1 MALPNLNND
10 PSFTDAVRDSTK
22 AQKNQMK
29 LELQSLSTLGEIK
42 SILKLQY
49 EEQLAFRAE
58 QRAAAEEARREAL
71 NKLVPVKKE
80 EKTGG
85 PFKGDSTSAFGSLT
99 ILAGLFASLTGL
111 DDVIRTYQL
120 PKTIASL
127 SAVLKPLTDSFKNFT
142 KSISVSVLNSKSF
155 ASFSAMMKSLT
166 DSLKNFTKSIS
177 VSVLNSRPFQAIKN
191 FFEPFFKFLENTKKS
206 LSSFRPASFTKAQS
220 TFKSVGNFM
229 RGVLKFLDTARIY
242 IGVLSLEAFEKAQK
256 AFKSF
261 ADFMKPVTNFLVATG
276 KVLMKS
282 DIVAGALNA
291 ASRAVSRF
299 TGFLSPVLNFFK
311 GTSQIAGPISKI
323 MPILKLGGRV
333 FIGPILAVIDF
344 IQGFI
349 KGSTGEDGSFVKGLF
364 FGFTEVFKGF
374 VTYPLDLIKSGI
386 SWLLGKL
393 GFKVAEDAL
402 DSFTFS
408 GGVDRFV
415 EGITDDPL
423 GMIAK
428 VVMLPYDL
436 IKGGISWVLGK
447 LGFKGGAE
455 ALDNF
460 SFGDTF
466 GSLIKGDFD
475 FMGKITK
482 FFSDI
487 ANGIMGIFDMLPSI
501 EDIALSIISG
511 LPSGV
516 RELALAGAEKVGLV
530 GETGA
535 RKLEASE
542 KASEI
547 EELKKQRE
555 SATAE
560 KNFLSPNKTKE
571 EVQAEI
577 DKKIAAKQKELD
589 TLRDQVKEAELV
601 NDKRSAEDLEKEM
614 QSDANKL
621 KQIEKARETN
631 LRFKDQ
637 MSKEEFDE
645 RNRALDAEENEVEKS
660 LAEKG
665 TILKAK
671 GTRSRQQEREKQY
684 SQAEEEIIT
693 TLADGLPRRFGVDRY
708 NRLTQEQKDSLIKS
722 KMGGDRLDKTVL
734 GGVQTGVAIDA
745 GSRAAQEAAN
755 QNQQVNVVSAPQTDA
770 STTNNIQT
778 TNVAPGA
785 AMARNPDS
793 SYRMGTFRAL

>member
-1 MALPNLNND
+1 MALPNLNNKD
-10 PSFTDAVRDSTK
+10 TGL
-22 AQKNQMK
+22 
-29 LELQSLSTLGEIK
+29 LEDLVESQVATVNTIGDGIQIQLDSLSEI
-42 SILKLQY
+42 SDILQDQY
-49 EEQLAFRAE
+49 QEQLAFRAE

-71 NKLVPVKKE
+71 NKLVPEKKE

-85 PFKGDSTSAFGSLT
+85 PFKGDSTSSFGSLA

-111 DDVIRTYQL
+111 DDVIRTIQL
-120 PKTIASL
+120 PKAIASF
-127 SAVLKPLTDSFKNFT
+127 SAVLKPLTDSF
-142 KSISVSVLNSKSF
+142 
-155 ASFSAMMKSLT
+155 
-166 DSLKNFTKSIS
+166 KNFTKSIS

-261 ADFMKPVTNFLVATG
+261 ADFMKPVTNFLVSTG

-323 MPILKLGGRV
+323 MPILKLGTGV
-333 FIGPILAVIDF
+333 FLRPILSVIDF
-344 IQGFI
+344 VQGFM
-349 KGSTGEDGSFVKGLF
+349 KGYSGENGSILKGLF
-364 FGFTEVFKGF
+364 FGLTEVFKGIF
-374 VTYPLDLIKSGI
+374 TYPADLIKSGI

-475 FMGKITK
+475 LFGKVSK

-487 ANGIMGIFDMLPSI
+487 GDGISKIFGFIPSMKEIKAAILNSLPDWALEGLDMV
-501 EDIALSIISG
+501 G
-511 LPSGV
+511 LLDDDAKNLLEV
-516 RELALAGAEKVGLV
+516 RSKSKEIAEKQ
-530 GETGA
+530 
-535 RKLEASE
+535 K
-542 KASEI
+542 EI
-547 EELKKQRE
+547 EELEAKKE
-555 SATAE
+555 NAKGAPGVGGFFKKS
-560 KNFLSPNKTKE
+560 KE

-577 DKKIAAKQKELD
+577 DEEIAEKKKMLEKDRAELRQARGRVYVDKISADERTDEQLRAEVRDNSLGSIRFEALQEQAKSTNADIRADAPERLAEANRKRE
-589 TLRDQVKEAELV
+589 EAEKILRARELRAKEKV
-601 NDKRSAEDLEKEM
+601 ERLEKEQAM
-614 QSDANKL
+614 KKAEGQIIQELGDGNISIGEAKYRRL
-621 KQIEKARETN
+621 KE
-631 LRFKDQ
+631 
-637 MSKEEFDE
+637 S
-645 RNRALDAEENEVEKS
+645 
-660 LAEKG
+660 
-665 TILKAK
+665 
-671 GTRSRQQEREKQY
+671 
-684 SQAEEEIIT
+684 
-693 TLADGLPRRFGVDRY
+693 
-708 NRLTQEQKDSLIKS
+708 QKDSLKNS
-722 KMGGDRLDKTVL
+722 LVNDNEKTGAALD
-734 GGVQTGVAIDA
+734 AA
-745 GSRAAQEAAN
+745 AAAAAQAAN

>member
-10 PSFTDAVRDSTK
+10 ASFTDVVRDSTK

-29 LELQSLSTLGEIK
+29 LELQNLSTLGEIK
-42 SILKLQY
+42 NILQLQY
-49 EEQLAFRAE
+49 QEQIDFRAE

-71 NKLVPVKKE
+71 NELKPEKEKKSGKKGLNDKLDDLGLG
-80 EKTGG
+80 KT
-85 PFKGDSTSAFGSLT
+85 AF
-99 ILAGLFASLTGL
+99 IVGLVASIIGL
-111 DDVIRTYQL
+111 DDVIRTIQL
-120 PKTIASL
+120 PKTIKRLTTGFKGIGSAIGDISVIVTKYTTDITKIATDFTKNLGRMIFDSKAFTAFAEKMKNIFRVIQNASESL
-127 SAVLKPLTDSFKNFT
+127 KVIAINNLPNLLKPFTEFFKAIGNIFKTVAVSNFENA
-142 KSISVSVLNSKSF
+142 KSAFPAV
-155 ASFSAMMKSLT
+155 T
-166 DSLKNFTKSIS
+166 
-177 VSVLNSRPFQAIKN
+177 N
-191 FFEPFFKFLENTKKS
+191 FFKSMFSFF
-206 LSSFRPASFTKAQS
+206 
-220 TFKSVGNFM
+220 
-229 RGVLKFLDTARIY
+229 DTAKTAVSGFALEVFEKAKTGFTAVSGFLKSTLSFFNDMRIY
-242 IGVLSLEAFEKAQK
+242 TGVLSLEAADKAKSAVTGFVKFLQPVIGFFK
-256 AFKSF
+256 SAFKVVEPF
-261 ADFMKPVTNFLVATG
+261 VA
-276 KVLMKS
+276 
-282 DIVAGALNA
+282 
-291 ASRAVSRF
+291 
-299 TGFLSPVLNFFK
+299 
-311 GTSQIAGPISKI
+311 
-323 MPILKLGGRV
+323 PILNIAKIGGRAL
-333 FIGPILAVIDF
+333 FGPILAVIDF
-344 IQGFI
+344 V
-349 KGSTGEDGSFVKGLF
+349 TGFVKGF
-364 FGFTEVFKGF
+364 SESEGGTIEGIMAGIREGIFEIFRGF
-374 VTYPLDLIKSGI
+374 VTFPLDLIKNGL
-386 SWLLGKL
+386 SWVFKKM
-393 GFKVAEDAL
+393 GFEGGVEAL
-402 DSFTFS
+402 DSFSFT
-408 GGVDRFV
+408 GVFNKLV
-415 EGITDDPL
+415 
-423 GMIAK
+423 
-428 VVMLPYDL
+428 
-436 IKGGISWVLGK
+436 KG
-447 LGFKGGAE
+447 E
-455 ALDNF
+455 
-460 SFGDTF
+460 
-466 GSLIKGDFD
+466 FD

-560 KNFLSPNKTKE
+560 KNFLGPNKTKE

-614 QSDANKL
+614 QSDAARL
-621 KQIEKARETN
+621 KQIEREREEN
-631 LRFKDQ
+631 LRFRDV

-645 RNRALDAEENEVEKS
+645 RNRALDAEEDEATRS

-671 GTRSRQQEREKQY
+671 GARSRQQEREKQY
-684 SQAEEEIIT
+684 SQAEEEIIA
-693 TLADGLPRRFGVDRY
+693 TLADGQPRIFGEAKY

-722 KMGGDRLDKTVL
+722 KMEGDRLDKVAL
-734 GGVQTGVAIDA
+734 GGVQTGVALDA

>member
-1 MALPNLNND
+1 MALPNLNNKD
-10 PSFTDAVRDSTK
+10 TGL
-22 AQKNQMK
+22 
-29 LELQSLSTLGEIK
+29 LEDLVESQVATVNTIGDGIQIQLDSLSEI
-42 SILKLQY
+42 SDILQDQY
-49 EEQLAFRAE
+49 QEQLAFRAE

-71 NKLVPVKKE
+71 NKLVPEKKE

-85 PFKGDSTSAFGSLT
+85 PFKGDSTSSFGSLA

-111 DDVIRTYQL
+111 DDVIRTIQL
-120 PKTIASL
+120 PKAIASF
-127 SAVLKPLTDSFKNFT
+127 SAVLKPLTDSF
-142 KSISVSVLNSKSF
+142 
-155 ASFSAMMKSLT
+155 
-166 DSLKNFTKSIS
+166 KNFTKSIS

-261 ADFMKPVTNFLVATG
+261 ADFMKPVTNFLVSTG

-323 MPILKLGGRV
+323 MPILKLGTGV
-333 FIGPILAVIDF
+333 FLRPILSVIDF
-344 IQGFI
+344 VQGFM
-349 KGSTGEDGSFVKGLF
+349 KGYSGENGSILKGLF
-364 FGFTEVFKGF
+364 FGLTEVFKGIF
-374 VTYPLDLIKSGI
+374 TYPADLIKSGI

-475 FMGKITK
+475 LFGKVSK

-487 ANGIMGIFDMLPSI
+487 GDGISKIFGFIPSMKEIKAAILNSLPDWALEGLDMV
-501 EDIALSIISG
+501 G
-511 LPSGV
+511 LLDDDAKNLLEV
-516 RELALAGAEKVGLV
+516 RSKSKEIAEKQ
-530 GETGA
+530 
-535 RKLEASE
+535 K
-542 KASEI
+542 EI
-547 EELKKQRE
+547 EELEAKKE
-555 SATAE
+555 NAKGAPGVGGFFKKS
-560 KNFLSPNKTKE
+560 KE

-577 DKKIAAKQKELD
+577 DEEIAEKKKMLEKDRAELRQARGRVYVDKISADERTDEQLRAEVRDNSLGSIRFEALQEQAKSTNADIRADAPERLAEANRKRE
-589 TLRDQVKEAELV
+589 EAEKILRARELRAKEKV
-601 NDKRSAEDLEKEM
+601 ERLEKEQAM
-614 QSDANKL
+614 KKAEGQIIQELGDGNISIGEAKYRRL
-621 KQIEKARETN
+621 KE
-631 LRFKDQ
+631 
-637 MSKEEFDE
+637 S
-645 RNRALDAEENEVEKS
+645 
-660 LAEKG
+660 
-665 TILKAK
+665 
-671 GTRSRQQEREKQY
+671 
-684 SQAEEEIIT
+684 
-693 TLADGLPRRFGVDRY
+693 
-708 NRLTQEQKDSLIKS
+708 QKDSLKNS
-722 KMGGDRLDKTVL
+722 LVNDNEKTGAALD
-734 GGVQTGVAIDA
+734 AA
-745 GSRAAQEAAN
+745 AAAQAAN

>member
-1 MALPNLNND
+1 MALPTIKNKKNDKPDSAGIGRSILSGISKVFTSSASRNN
-10 PSFTDAVRDSTK
+10 
-22 AQKNQMK
+22 Q
-29 LELQSLSTLGEIK
+29 TLVEIK
-42 SILKLQY
+42 DLLQKQY
-49 EEQLAFRAE
+49 DEQIKFRKQQE
-58 QRAAAEEARREAL
+58 AAAEEARREAL
-71 NKLVPVKKE
+71 NKLKPEKEKKSGKKE
-80 EKTGG
+80 SGG
-85 PFKGDSTSAFGSLT
+85 IGGLG
-99 ILAGLFASLTGL
+99 ILGIGAIAGVIASITGL
-111 DDVIRTYQL
+111 DDVIRTIQL
-120 PKTIASL
+120 PQTIKRLTTGFKGIGGAIGNIAVIVTKYTTDITKIATDFTKNLGRMIFDSKAFTAFAEKMKNIFRVIQNASESL
-127 SAVLKPLTDSFKNFT
+127 KVIAINNLPNLLKPFTEFFKAIGNIFKTVAVSNFENA
-142 KSISVSVLNSKSF
+142 KSAFPAV
-155 ASFSAMMKSLT
+155 T
-166 DSLKNFTKSIS
+166 
-177 VSVLNSRPFQAIKN
+177 N
-191 FFEPFFKFLENTKKS
+191 FFKSMFSFF
-206 LSSFRPASFTKAQS
+206 
-220 TFKSVGNFM
+220 
-229 RGVLKFLDTARIY
+229 DTAKTAVSGFALEVFEKAKTGFTAVSGFLKSTLSFFNDMRIY
-242 IGVLSLEAFEKAQK
+242 TGVLSLEAADKAKSAVSGFVKFLQPVIGFFK
-256 AFKSF
+256 SAFKVVEPF
-261 ADFMKPVTNFLVATG
+261 VA
-276 KVLMKS
+276 
-282 DIVAGALNA
+282 
-291 ASRAVSRF
+291 
-299 TGFLSPVLNFFK
+299 
-311 GTSQIAGPISKI
+311 
-323 MPILKLGGRV
+323 PILNIAKIGGRAL
-333 FIGPILAVIDF
+333 FGPILAVIDF
-344 IQGFI
+344 V
-349 KGSTGEDGSFVKGLF
+349 TGFVKGF
-364 FGFTEVFKGF
+364 SESEGGTIEGIMAGIREGIFEIFRGF
-374 VTYPLDLIKSGI
+374 VTFPLDLIKNGL
-386 SWLLGKL
+386 SWVFGKM
-393 GFKVAEDAL
+393 GFEGGVDAL
-402 DSFTFS
+402 DSFSFT
-408 GGVDRFV
+408 GVFNKLV
-415 EGITDDPL
+415 
-423 GMIAK
+423 
-428 VVMLPYDL
+428 
-436 IKGGISWVLGK
+436 KG
-447 LGFKGGAE
+447 E
-455 ALDNF
+455 
-460 SFGDTF
+460 
-466 GSLIKGDFD
+466 FD

-560 KNFLSPNKTKE
+560 DNFFGPDKTKE

-589 TLRDQVKEAELV
+589 TLRDQVKESELV

-621 KQIEKARETN
+621 KQIEKAKEDN
-631 LRFKDQ
+631 LRFRDV

-645 RNRALDAEENEVEKS
+645 RNRILDAEKDEVTRS

-671 GTRSRQQEREKQY
+671 GTRSREQEREKQY
-684 SQAEEEIIT
+684 SQAEEEIIA
-693 TLADGLPRRFGVDRY
+693 TLADGQPRIFGEAKY

-722 KMGGDRLDKTVL
+722 KMGGDRLDKMTI

-778 TNVAPGA
+778 TNVSPGA

>member
-1 MALPNLNND
+1 MALPNLNRD
-10 PSFTDAVRDSTK
+10 ASFSDVVRESTGI
-22 AQKNQMK
+22 QKDQIK
-29 LELQSLSTLGEIK
+29 LELKNLSTLGEIK
-42 SILKLQY
+42 NILHDQY
-49 EEQLAFRAE
+49 QAQLDFRAE

-71 NKLVPVKKE
+71 NKLVPEKKE

-85 PFKGDSTSAFGSLT
+85 PFKGDSTSSFGSLT

-155 ASFSAMMKSLT
+155 ASFSAVMKSLT
-166 DSLKNFTKSIS
+166 DSFKNFTKSIS
-177 VSVLNSRPFQAIKN
+177 VSVLSSKPFQAIKN

-229 RGVLKFLDTARIY
+229 RGLLKFLDNARIY
-242 IGVLSLEAFEKAQK
+242 VGVLSLEAFEKAQK

-291 ASRAVSRF
+291 ASRAVSKF

-323 MPILKLGGRV
+323 MPILKLGGRL

-344 IQGFI
+344 VQGFM
-349 KGSTGEDGSFVKGLF
+349 KGFGGEDGSFVKGLF

-428 VVMLPYDL
+428 IATLPFDI

-475 FMGKITK
+475 LFGKVSK

-487 ANGIMGIFDMLPSI
+487 GDGISKIFGFIPSMKEIKAAILNSLP
-501 EDIALSIISG
+501 DWALEG
-511 LPSGV
+511 LDKLGLLDDDAKNLLEV
-516 RELALAGAEKVGLV
+516 RSKSKEIAEKQ
-530 GETGA
+530 
-535 RKLEASE
+535 K
-542 KASEI
+542 EI
-547 EELKKQRE
+547 EELETKKE
-555 SATAE
+555 NAKAAPGIAGIFKKS
-560 KNFLSPNKTKE
+560 KE

-577 DKKIAAKQKELD
+577 DEEIAEKKKMLAKDQEELRQARGRVYVDKISADERTDEQLRAEVRDNSLGSIKFQALQARAKSTNDDIRGSAKEELAEANRKRQEAQKILEAREL
-589 TLRDQVKEAELV
+589 REKEKVE
-601 NDKRSAEDLEKEM
+601 RLEKEQAM
-614 QSDANKL
+614 KKAEGQIIQELGDGNISIGEAKYRRL
-621 KQIEKARETN
+621 KE
-631 LRFKDQ
+631 
-637 MSKEEFDE
+637 S
-645 RNRALDAEENEVEKS
+645 
-660 LAEKG
+660 
-665 TILKAK
+665 
-671 GTRSRQQEREKQY
+671 
-684 SQAEEEIIT
+684 
-693 TLADGLPRRFGVDRY
+693 
-708 NRLTQEQKDSLIKS
+708 QKDSLKNS
-722 KMGGDRLDKTVL
+722 LVNNNQKT
-734 GGVQTGVAIDA
+734 GAAIDA
-745 GSRAAQEAAN
+745 AAAAKAAN

>member
-10 PSFTDAVRDSTK
+10 ASFTDVVRDSTK

-42 SILKLQY
+42 NILQDQY
-49 EEQLAFRAE
+49 QEQLAFRAE

-71 NKLVPVKKE
+71 NKLKPEKEKKSGKKE
-80 EKTGG
+80 SGG
-85 PFKGDSTSAFGSLT
+85 IGGLG
-99 ILAGLFASLTGL
+99 ILGIGAIAGVIASITGL
-111 DDVIRTYQL
+111 DDVIRTIQL
-120 PKTIASL
+120 PQTIKRLTTGFKGIGGAIGNIAVIVTKYTTDITKIATDFTKNLGRMIFDSKAFTAFAEKMKNIFRVIQTASESL
-127 SAVLKPLTDSFKNFT
+127 KVIAINNLPNLLKPFTEFFKAIGNIFKTVAVSNFENA
-142 KSISVSVLNSKSF
+142 KSAFPAV
-155 ASFSAMMKSLT
+155 T
-166 DSLKNFTKSIS
+166 
-177 VSVLNSRPFQAIKN
+177 N
-191 FFEPFFKFLENTKKS
+191 FFKSMFSFF
-206 LSSFRPASFTKAQS
+206 
-220 TFKSVGNFM
+220 
-229 RGVLKFLDTARIY
+229 DTAKTAVSGFALEVFEKAKTGFTAVSGFLKSTLSFFNDMRIY
-242 IGVLSLEAFEKAQK
+242 TGVLSLEAADKAKSAVSGFVKFLQPVIGFFK
-256 AFKSF
+256 SAFKVVEPF
-261 ADFMKPVTNFLVATG
+261 VA
-276 KVLMKS
+276 
-282 DIVAGALNA
+282 
-291 ASRAVSRF
+291 
-299 TGFLSPVLNFFK
+299 
-311 GTSQIAGPISKI
+311 
-323 MPILKLGGRV
+323 PILNIAKIGGRAL
-333 FIGPILAVIDF
+333 FGPILAVIDF
-344 IQGFI
+344 V
-349 KGSTGEDGSFVKGLF
+349 TGFVKGF
-364 FGFTEVFKGF
+364 SESEGGTIEGIMAGVREGIFEIFRGF
-374 VTYPLDLIKSGI
+374 VTFPLDLIKNGL
-386 SWLLGKL
+386 SWVFKKM
-393 GFKVAEDAL
+393 GFEGGVDAL
-402 DSFTFS
+402 DSFSFT
-408 GGVDRFV
+408 GVFNKLV
-415 EGITDDPL
+415 
-423 GMIAK
+423 
-428 VVMLPYDL
+428 
-436 IKGGISWVLGK
+436 KG
-447 LGFKGGAE
+447 E
-455 ALDNF
+455 
-460 SFGDTF
+460 
-466 GSLIKGDFD
+466 FD

-560 KNFLSPNKTKE
+560 DNLLSPNKTKE

-621 KQIEKARETN
+621 KQIEKAKEDN
-631 LRFKDQ
+631 LRFRDV

-645 RNRALDAEENEVEKS
+645 RNRILDAEKDEATRSLVEKG
-660 LAEKG
+660 AV
-665 TILKAK
+665 LKAK
-671 GTRSRQQEREKQY
+671 GARSREQEREKQY
-684 SQAEEEIIT
+684 SQAEEEIIA
-693 TLADGLPRRFGVDRY
+693 TLADGQPRRFGEDRY
-708 NRLTQEQKDSLIKS
+708 NRLTQDQKDSLIKS
-722 KMGGDRLDKTVL
+722 KMGGDRLDKMTI

-778 TNVAPGA
+778 TNVSPGA